1 MGSVLANH
9 ICLTGLQIH
18 RSKINGIHDIEFIF
32 TKISNREQLLS
43 VLLPR
48 YSHVNNEF
56 YPKETFEKVILMPAD
71 TLPRNR
77 ILIPLRDSLGQLYS
91 KVSITE
97 ETEICATLS
106 VKLSA
111 MDCDRWFEIPK
122 SERRLFRL
130 ESSVDYFLEAYCI
143 MSPSLP
149 MHNCANAV
157 LRTVNLSRFDDMES
171 ILQLRTAFK
180 GIAETEK
187 ELLGMLDEQMKGC
200 ERNRR
205 HPNSVMLGLCLRR
218 LSLKFRRTLSQCRR
232 HKLASTADMA
242 KRMYDGCISAYS
254 RVYWKS
260 ESPYS
265 ASWRLED
272 HSKDFGDDPG
282 LIEMFGRI
290 MRTERNY
297 CEALDENDEDEKV
310 LRELFLHSKQ
320 RGEKSWSG

>member
-1 MGSVLANH
+1 MSS
-9 ICLTGLQIH
+9 LQQ
-18 RSKINGIHDIEFIF
+18 RPREGIHDIEFIF
-32 TKISNREQLLS
+32 IKISNREQLLS

-48 YSHVNNEF
+48 YSHVNSEF
-56 YPKETFEKVILMPAD
+56 YPKEKFEKVILMPAD
-71 TLPRNR
+71 TLLRNK
-77 ILIPLRDSLGQLYS
+77 ILISLRDSLGQLYS

-97 ETEICATLS
+97 ILEKVSITEETEISATLS

-187 ELLGMLDEQMKGC
+187 ELVGMLDEQMKGC

-232 HKLASTADMA
+232 HKLASTADKA

-290 MRTERNY
+290 MRAERKYSRLLTKMMKTKKCSGNSS
-297 CEALDENDEDEKV
+297 CILNREARRVGGDSIV
-310 LRELFLHSKQ
+310 
-320 RGEKSWSG
+320 